1 MHEFFDPDQVF
12 RIVDIAAVVANGLLG
27 GAVARA
33 FRFDIVGFL
42 LLAVAC
48 GMGGGMIRDILL
60 NSGLPVALT
69 DGGYWIG
76 AIGSSILAYSIDLSA
91 RWATRTLLVVDF
103 VGMGCWAATGTIKSL
118 NLGLHW
124 LPSITLGITTAVGG
138 GLIRDIMV
146 NRIPAIFGG
155 NSLYATVA
163 LVGAAETALVT
174 GLFHR
179 PNLAMALS
187 ILLCLILGGTGS
199 CPPPRA
205 ACMCTARACSPSSTA
220 KKARCITRAGRRVS
234 RSPISCRWS
243 APSNWMSTAAL
254 RREPGPAGTKNS
266 GRVGRYPRREPAH
279 PSVLGSAAMR

>member
-48 GMGGGMIRDILL
+48 GMGGGLIRDVLL
-60 NSGLPVALT
+60 NSVLPVALT
-69 DGGYWIG
+69 DG
-76 AIGSSILAYSIDLSA
+76 SIDLSA

-187 ILLCLILGGTGS
+187 ILLCLILGVLSHARNWQLPTTPGGLHVHR
-199 CPPPRA
+199 PRLFTFFNRKESA
-205 ACMCTARACSPSSTA
+205 VHNEGWSPGEPLTDQLQVVSPEQLDEYRRA
-220 KKARCITRAGRRVS
+220 KARTR
-234 RSPISCRWS
+234 
-243 APSNWMSTAAL
+243 
-254 RREPGPAGTKNS
+254 
-266 GRVGRYPRREPAH
+266 PRRDEK
-279 PSVLGSAAMR
+279 

>member
-1 MHEFFDPDQVF
+1 MHELFDPNQVF

-69 DGGYWIG
+69 DGGYWVG
-76 AIGSSILAYSIDLSA
+76 AIGSSILAYSLDLSA
-91 RWATRTLLVVDF
+91 RWATRTMLIIDF
-103 VGMGCWAATGTIKSL
+103 VGMGAWAATGTIKSL

-124 LPSITLGITTAVGG
+124 LPAIALGVTTAVGG
-138 GLIRDIMV
+138 GVIRDIMV

-163 LVGAAETALVT
+163 FVGATETAIVS
-174 GLFHR
+174 GFFHR
-179 PNLAMALS
+179 PNLAMGLS
-187 ILLCLILGGTGS
+187 ILMCL
-199 CPPPRA
+199 
-205 ACMCTARACSPSSTA
+205 
-220 KKARCITRAGRRVS
+220 
-234 RSPISCRWS
+234 
-243 APSNWMSTAAL
+243 
-254 RREPGPAGTKNS
+254 
-266 GRVGRYPRREPAH
+266 
-279 PSVLGSAAMR
+279 VLGVLSHAKNWQLPTTPGGLQVHRPRLLTFFNREENSVQDEGWSPGDPLTDQLQVVSPEQLEEYRRSKRPSE

>member
-1 MHEFFDPDQVF
+1 MHHEILDPDQVF

-42 LLAVAC
+42 LLAIAC
-48 GMGGGMIRDILL
+48 SMGGGMIRDILL

-76 AIGSSILAYSIDLSA
+76 AIVSSILAYSIDLSA

-124 LPSITLGITTAVGG
+124 LPAITLGITTAVGG
-138 GLIRDIMV
+138 GVIRDIMV

-163 LVGAAETALVT
+163 LVGATETALVA
-174 GLFHR
+174 GLAHR

-187 ILLCLILGGTGS
+187 ILLCL
-199 CPPPRA
+199 
-205 ACMCTARACSPSSTA
+205 
-220 KKARCITRAGRRVS
+220 
-234 RSPISCRWS
+234 
-243 APSNWMSTAAL
+243 
-254 RREPGPAGTKNS
+254 
-266 GRVGRYPRREPAH
+266 
-279 PSVLGSAAMR
+279 VLGVLSHSRNWQLPTTPGGLRVRRPRLLTFFNRSENAVANEGWSPGVPLTDQLQVVSAQQLDEYRRSRRDSAKG

>member
-48 GMGGGMIRDILL
+48 GMGGGMIRDVLL

-69 DGGYWIG
+69 DSGYWIG

-103 VGMGCWAATGTIKSL
+103 VGMGCWAATGTIKSPEHGPAL
-118 NLGLHW
+118 AAVHY
-124 LPSITLGITTAVGG
+124 PGITTAVGG

-146 NRIPAIFGG
+146 NRIPAI
-155 NSLYATVA
+155 LA
-163 LVGAAETALVT
+163 VT
-174 GLFHR
+174 PCMR
-179 PNLAMALS
+179 PS
-187 ILLCLILGGTGS
+187 PWS
-199 CPPPRA
+199 VPPRPL
-205 ACMCTARACSPSSTA
+205 S
-220 KKARCITRAGRRVS
+220 
-234 RSPISCRWS
+234 
-243 APSNWMSTAAL
+243 
-254 RREPGPAGTKNS
+254 
-266 GRVGRYPRREPAH
+266 
-279 PSVLGSAAMR
+279 

>member
-1 MHEFFDPDQVF
+1 MHELFDPDQVF

-69 DGGYWIG
+69 DSGYWIG
-76 AIGSSILAYSIDLSA
+76 AIVSSILAYSIDLSA
-91 RWATRTLLVVDF
+91 RWATRTMLIIDF
-103 VGMGCWAATGTIKSL
+103 IGMGAWAATGTIKSL

-124 LPSITLGITTAVGG
+124 LPAIALGVTTAVGG
-138 GLIRDIMV
+138 GVIRDIMV

-163 LVGAAETALVT
+163 FVGAAETALVT
-174 GLFHR
+174 GLLHR

-187 ILLCLILGGTGS
+187 ILLCLVFGLLSHAKNWQLPTT
-199 CPPPRA
+199 PAELRVPRPRLFA
-205 ACMCTARACSPSSTA
+205 FGKQEDRTVANEGWAPGAPLTEQFEVINAEQLEEY
-220 KKARCITRAGRRVS
+220 RRS
-234 RSPISCRWS
+234 KGLS
-243 APSNWMSTAAL
+243 
-254 RREPGPAGTKNS
+254 E
-266 GRVGRYPRREPAH
+266 
-279 PSVLGSAAMR
+279 